1 MLRPLMLDGVGGE
14 VNRVDIVAVDDG
26 AHGEGVVK
34 LHKEFQK
41 PARLSHTISHNTVLD
56 LDTQARDNMLSVR
69 LPGGEVAA

>member
-41 PARLSHTISHNTVLD
+41 PARLSHSTVLD